1 MPKSRDDEQSGERTA
16 FFAHTTKD
24 SRPWEPLH
32 EHLRLVAER
41 ARRHAA
47 VFGAGDEAYLAGL
60 LHDLGKYGE
69 LFQRRLEGHG
79 SGLDHWTLGGW
90 AAIKTAKLEGLAAAL
105 AIEGH
110 HIGLGA
116 GAAAPDTACRFEPR
130 RAAEC
135 LAKKGKR
142 LAEDDLERALGRL
155 DADHLTLPSVTA
167 SIWRHQ
173 QVPLPRGMLAVRM
186 LFSSLVDA
194 DFVETE
200 AFMRGDAAG
209 RSYRLDGP
217 RLDAERALAVLRDH
231 LATLAAKSTA
241 AEHVD
246 RMRADLLADCLAA
259 AERERGTF
267 TLTAPTG
274 SGKTLAMLAFALA
287 HAARHD
293 LRRVVFA
300 IPFLSIIEQTAQI
313 YGELFADAGFPRHYV
328 LEHHSLSDSGGD
340 RDQEGVDRDGVMQ
353 DDGRLLAEN
362 WDAPI
367 VVTTNVQLLES
378 LFAAKPRRCRKLHN
392 LAGSVILFDEVQ
404 TLPPKLARASLA
416 ALGALVRDFGC
427 SVVFATA
434 TQPAFDHL
442 DAAVRAYAAQRK
454 APEAERLG
462 WQPREIVRRAPAMF
476 RSARRTEVD
485 WQVAARTSWED
496 LADRLLAAGDQAL
509 VIVNLKRHARALA
522 EALDA
527 RGAPGLAHLS
537 TNLCPAHRTEVL
549 AKVRRRLDEERP
561 CLLVSTQCVE
571 AGVDVD
577 FPTVFRA
584 LGPLEAIA
592 QAAGRCNRNGK
603 QGEPGRVVVFVPEEE
618 KYPPGGYAKATTVTR
633 NLLTERGA
641 LSIDDPATFRA
652 YYRDLYDLTGVAT
665 EDETALEEAIRAADY
680 PEVATRYRLIEQD
693 TIQVVVPWDKA
704 RMQRLIAGPFDRHW
718 IRQARA
724 VTVAIYRPKPDAFPA
739 LAAAPPTRRGDVA
752 TDWYLAT
759 DQDAYDRRLYGLDLA
774 ERDLWIA

>member
-1 MPKSRDDEQSGERTA
+1 MLDADAPGQKGTEGRTA

-24 SRPWEPLH
+24 GRPWEPLH

-41 ARRHAA
+41 ARQHAEA
-47 VFGAGDEAYLAGL
+47 FGAGDEAYLAGI

-69 LFQRRLEGHG
+69 LFQRRLEGYG

-90 AAIKTAKLEGLAAAL
+90 AALQAAKLNGLAAAL

-110 HIGLGA
+110 HIGLQA
-116 GAAAPDTACRFEPR
+116 GLAVPDTGRRFEPS
-130 RAAEC
+130 RAAKI
-135 LAKKGKR
+135 LAAAGKR

-155 DADHLTLPSVTA
+155 AADRLTLPTLAGSL
-167 SIWRHQ
+167 WQHQ
-173 QVPLPRGMLAVRM
+173 QMPLPRGMLAVRM

-200 AFMRGDAAG
+200 AFIGGDPTGRRYRRAG
-209 RSYRLDGP
+209 PALEP
-217 RLDAERALAVLRDH
+217 RRALEVLRDH
-231 LATLAAKSTA
+231 VARLAASSSA
-241 AEHVD
+241 ADHVD
-246 RMRADLLADCLAA
+246 RMRGDLLADCLTA

-287 HAARHD
+287 HAARHG

-313 YGELFADAGFPRHYV
+313 YRDLFAAADYPEHYV
-328 LEHHSLSDSGGD
+328 LEHHSLSDGGD
-340 RDQEGVDRDGVMQ
+340 DRDSDGVDR

-392 LAGSVILFDEVQ
+392 LTGSVILFDEVQ
-404 TLPPKLARASLA
+404 TLPPKLARASLG
-416 ALGALVRDFGC
+416 ALATLVRDFGC

-442 DAAVRAYAAQRK
+442 DAAVRCYAAQRK
-454 APEAERLG
+454 TPEDERIG
-462 WQPREIVRRAPAMF
+462 WQPREIMRHAPAMF
-476 RSARRTEVD
+476 RAAKRTELE
-485 WQVAARTSWED
+485 WQVEGRTTWDD
-496 LADRLLAAGDQAL
+496 LADRFLDRAEQAL

-522 EALDA
+522 EALDV
-527 RGAPGLAHLS
+527 RGAPGLEHLS
-537 TNLCPAHRTEVL
+537 TNLCPAHRSEVL
-549 AKVRRRLDEERP
+549 ARVHRRLGDGAP
-561 CLLVSTQCVE
+561 CVLVSTQCVE

-592 QAAGRCNRNGK
+592 QAAGRCNRNGRRP
-603 QGEPGRVVVFVPEEE
+603 EPGRVVVFRPEDE
-618 KYPPGGYAKATTVTR
+618 KYPPGGYEQATRVTGS
-633 NLLTERGA
+633 LLLERGA
-641 LSIDDPATFRA
+641 LSIDDPETFRA

-665 EDETALEEAIRAADY
+665 EDETPLEDAIRAADY
-680 PEVATRYRLIEQD
+680 PQVAQHYRLIDRD
-693 TIQVVVPWDKA
+693 TVQVVVPWDEA
-704 RMQRLIAGPFDRHW
+704 RMQRLIEGPFDRHW

-724 VTVAIYRPKPDAFPA
+724 VTVAIYRPKPGAYPA
-739 LAAAPPTRRGDVA
+739 LAAAPPTRRGDVPE
-752 TDWYLAT
+752 DWYLAT
-759 DQDAYDRRLYGLDLA
+759 DQDAYDRRLYGLELA